1 MVGTVPL
8 VARVAAAAAVRAAA
22 AAMVATAAESEGA
35 MVVVEKTAAMQ
46 EELAKM
52 TGQRTVP
59 NIFIGGVHIGGNDA
73 LVHAKEK
80 GKLEKLFQEAGE
92 LQSH

>member
-1 MVGTVPL
+1 MKIEYHVDELDQLPDGQ
-8 VARVAAAAAVRAAA
+8 
-22 AAMVATAAESEGA
+22 
-35 MVVVEKTAAMQ
+35 AMQ

>member
-1 MVGTVPL
+1 MKVQYHVDELDQLPDGP
-8 VARVAAAAAVRAAA
+8 
-22 AAMVATAAESEGA
+22 
-35 MVVVEKTAAMQ
+35 AMQ

-59 NIFIGGVHIGGNDA
+59 NIFIGGVHVGGNDA
-73 LVHAKEK
+73 LQHAKEK

-92 LQSH
+92 MKACFLCVPVGLACGFQLASHLCPSLM